1 MAVILAKQNPE
12 MTFCYISGAG
22 TDSTEKGRLNWA
34 RVKGK
39 TENDLRKLPFKQT
52 FAFRPGFM
60 LPEKGAR
67 NIKGYYSGFR
77 IIYPVLRALFP
88 GFVST
93 LKEVGIAMIN
103 SAIYGYE
110 KPILEVKDIVEL
122 AKKQ

>member
-1 MAVILAKQNPE
+1 MAEILSKQNPG
-12 MTFCYISGAG
+12 MTFCYISGAS

-39 TENDLRKLPFKQT
+39 TENDLMKLPFKKV

-67 NIKGYYSGFR
+67 NVKGYYAGFR
-77 IIYPVLRALFP
+77 VLYPVLRALFP

-93 LKEVGIAMIN
+93 LKEVGIAMIK
-103 SAIYGYE
+103 SVICGYE

-122 AKKQ
+122 AKK